1 MKRQENPN
9 TRKDVDKQTGKARVK
24 RLKKQDQLIT
34 RLRKVVREMR
44 KHGFSA
50 FRIRQ
55 EIDKAMK

>member
-1 MKRQENPN
+1 MKSQENPN
-9 TRKDVDKQTGKARVK
+9 TRRDVDKQTGKARAK

-34 RLRKVVREMR
+34 RLRKVVRQMR

-55 EIDKAMK
+55 EIEKAMQ